1 MYELSRV
8 RLYSIG
14 PAGARYADTVLDL
27 RGVGEPVPSPAPTQ
41 AEFFEEE
48 PVGPP
53 RRPAPAGVLFLENGG
68 GKSVLLKLIFSV
80 MLPGHRNTLGGAS
93 SGVLRK
99 FLLADDCGHVA
110 LEWQHTVTGETVVV
124 GKVSEWRGRQVSN
137 DPRKFAEA
145 WYSFR
150 PGPGLSLD
158 SLPVAESA
166 AVRPAAEG
174 ASTARGRRRT
184 MKGFRDALTEAG
196 KAYPHLDVVW
206 VEIHERWNEHLGEL
220 GLDPEL
226 FRYQREMNADEGE
239 AAGLFAV
246 KNDSDFTDLLLRAV
260 TDTRDTDGLADLVHG
275 FAHKLGRRA
284 ELTAERDFTAGSLDL
299 LQRIADAAER
309 REQACGV
316 HAGAERR
323 TRTLARRLSAR
334 GAEERARAA
343 ELAER
348 VASAEQAV
356 TDAEGARRR
365 SELVAAELAYRHASL
380 ALAAAEKGAAAQR
393 RELSDARTLHSAWQA
408 AETVLRHRAAAD
420 RSARVA
426 AAIREAERDAAPALA
441 ARAKAAA
448 DLVRALHAAAED
460 GERVAGEEE
469 DRAAA
474 LQEAG
479 EAAHRDATSAAT
491 AAQRARSDA
500 EHLRQ
505 RLAEVEQETAEAVR
519 AGWLDDSAPDADP
532 ARAALAASDAEK
544 TTVAAFDEA
553 RETARRTA
561 DHAKSAAAE
570 EARAELAA
578 ARAVDAARAAESAY
592 DAERRAAEAL
602 GAEQRLIELLGLP
615 QPSATVPAP
624 RGGARPSAAE
634 ARGTG
639 RVTVRIPDPGAIG
652 GQGTRALPAD
662 ADRAGW
668 ITVRV
673 DEEDVDDVGLSQLPA
688 AFRAGPAPY
697 APPPTEDPALRDP
710 GSCGRVSCDPGSCG
724 HASCGPGSCG
734 RASCDPGSCGHASC
748 DPGSCGPASCDPGS
762 CGRASC
768 DPGAC
773 GHASCDPGA
782 CGHASCDPGSRDRAS
797 RDHAYASDEPLTDA
811 RGRHPAEGRRPACG
825 EGPSAVDAPGVGEP
839 RPADRMTGRVD
850 GAARVDAGWSGVH
863 AAGGR
868 MGSCPV
874 DGAAPAGPTEGDGA
888 AAGDGRPGAGPAGQ
902 VAGRVVET
910 GAASVDGGRPDAGP
924 VGEAEASRAVGR
936 EAARAGEAEAG
947 QALRRRPLA
956 AEARPAG
963 RVTMRI
969 DEAGGAPSGGG
980 PRPDGPRE
988 ATRAVAAESRP
999 SGEVS
1004 ARIED
1009 GSGDGDEAR
1018 SETAADTVRAEG
1030 PGAGAR
1036 RAEGAGAGA
1045 SRAEGAGAGATR
1057 AEGVRADAGRAEGA
1071 GAGAVRTEGA
1081 GAGAARADAA
1091 GAEGARAE
1099 SARADAVRAEDARAE
1114 GAGADA
1120 VRAGGARAEGA
1131 GGGAVRAEGA
1141 RADAVRDDTAR
1152 ADAVR
1157 ADAVRAEGAR
1167 TGVTGSDATDES
1179 DCWSPDPGGEPGR
1192 ERTGRS
1198 RPARRPL
1205 ADGPLT
1211 AEELDRNADALRELL
1226 DESVAAAE
1234 RQLFELRTAAAEDSR
1249 ILGAL
1254 GDGGLLPPS
1263 PDVLAAVEYLGEHGI
1278 PALPGWRYLA
1288 QAVDPADHAAVLAAR
1303 PELVDGVVITDP
1315 DSHARAREVLGQ
1327 ASLLPRSAVAVG
1339 TSAALLAPTPASG
1352 TEDSGVFLVPPNPA
1366 MHDERAADD
1375 ERRELRARATERDE
1389 EIRALAAR
1397 LAGDR
1402 ALSARLASWRTGC
1415 PPGRLAELAAAAE
1428 TAREAAD
1435 TAQRALVEARTARA
1449 EADEAATEAARVR
1462 DERQEAAQ
1470 RARRVADALA
1480 GLAYRLRERATW
1492 QTRLRELAEEAAEYE
1507 ERAAGCVDRAR
1518 AADEDRRAAQ
1528 RAADDARRTARALR
1542 AERAEIAGAPD
1553 DLGED
1558 TEPPSASLPA
1568 LREAYRAASQVY
1580 EKVGVG
1586 ADLRAEQARAESDES
1601 AALASLDRLT
1611 NKVRTRAAQLLE
1623 GTDGA
1628 DGPSR
1633 QAAAARAESLVQML
1647 ESRASAASE
1656 QLGRLRGE
1664 AERLAPADGDAHTE
1678 LPEQLVPADAE
1689 QAKEL
1694 LRTANGELAARTDA
1708 LDTARTAHAD
1718 LVRAHRSAEDAAG
1731 GFDETAALL
1740 RDLLRDGPGAED
1752 DGERPEPYAG
1762 GLAEARQSAA
1772 EARRSLRGCAADLS
1786 AAEAAVR
1793 EAGDVLVRHANS
1805 TRYEQVRTPARQQI
1819 RELPAAALPEHA
1831 AAWAEAFAP
1840 RLRVLTDELEQLE
1853 RNRDSIVDRLRGLV
1867 ESCLATL
1874 RSAQRLSRLP
1884 EGLGEWSGQ
1893 EFLRIRFEDP
1903 DQATLTERLGE
1914 VIDEATRSAVR
1925 KNSDLRRDGMSLL
1938 LRGVHAALQPRG
1950 VAVEILKPDAVLRA
1964 ERVPVGQM
1972 GDVFSGGQLLTAA
1985 IALYCTMAALRSN
1998 DRGRDKHRHAGT
2010 LFLDNP
2016 IGRANAT
2023 YLLEL
2028 QRAVADALGVQLLYT
2043 TGLFDTTALAEFPL
2057 VIRLR
2062 NDADLRAGLKYISV
2076 EEHLRPGLPVRE
2088 PEEEPQVHGQ
2098 ITATRM
2104 YRRPDADAPASAP
2117 ASARASADG
2126 P

>member
-309 REQACGV
+309 REQARGV

-393 RELSDARTLHSAWQA
+393 RELVDARTLHSAWQA

-688 AFRAGPAPY
+688 AFRAGPAPH
-697 APPPTEDPALRDP
+697 APPPTEDPALHD
-710 GSCGRVSCDPGSCG
+710 
-724 HASCGPGSCG
+724 PGSCG
-734 RASCDPGSCGHASC
+734 RASCDPGSCDRASC
-748 DPGSCGPASCDPGS
+748 DPGSRDRAACDPGS
-762 CGRASC
+762 RE
-768 DPGAC
+768 
-773 GHASCDPGA
+773 
-782 CGHASCDPGSRDRAS
+782 PGSRDRAS

-811 RGRHPAEGRRPACG
+811 RGRHPAEGRYPACG
-825 EGPSAVDAPGVGEP
+825 EGPSAVDAPGVCES

-874 DGAAPAGPTEGDGA
+874 DGAAPAGPTEGDG
-888 AAGDGRPGAGPAGQ
+888 RPGAGPAGQ
-902 VAGRVVET
+902 VAGHVAEA
-910 GAASVDGGRPDAGP
+910 GAASVDGSRPDAGP

-963 RVTMRI
+963 RVTVRI

-1009 GSGDGDEAR
+1009 GSGDGDEVR
-1018 SETAADTVRAEG
+1018 SETAAAAGRAEGSRAEGAGAETGRAEGVRAEG
-1030 PGAGAR
+1030 AGAETG

-1045 SRAEGAGAGATR
+1045 SRAEGAR
-1057 AEGVRADAGRAEGA
+1057 AEGAGAGRAEGA
-1071 GAGAVRTEGA
+1071 GAGAARVG
-1081 GAGAARADAA
+1081 GVRADAA
-1091 GAEGARAE
+1091 RVEGARAE
-1099 SARADAVRAEDARAE
+1099 GVRADAVRAEDGRAE
-1114 GAGADA
+1114 GAGADTG
-1120 VRAGGARAEGA
+1120 RAEGVRAEGA

-1141 RADAVRDDTAR
+1141 RADAVRDDTVR

-1157 ADAVRAEGAR
+1157 ADAAR
-1167 TGVTGSDATDES
+1167 TDVTDSDATDES

-1192 ERTGRS
+1192 ERSGRS

-1226 DESVAAAE
+1226 EESVAAAE

-1288 QAVDPADHAAVLAAR
+1288 QSVDPADHAAVLAAR

-1678 LPEQLVPADAE
+1678 LPEELVPADAE

-1831 AAWAEAFAP
+1831 SAWAEAFAP

-2117 ASARASADG
+2117 ASAGASADG